1 MMSFAWN
8 LKTLRSQSGLTQ
20 GELATKV
27 GVSQKTLSSWETG
40 RTDPSIEE
48 TIKLCKALNCT
59 MEALTGTKVR
69 SVGEISFD
77 DILVKLRNLDRQHL
91 VELRETITAIL
102 DQRKRLEMMEK
113 EKQESLKRI
122 AEYEAEIAKLK
133 KKIAEGSRQ

>member
-102 DQRKRLEMMEK
+102 DQRKRLETMEK